1 MKKVTTALTT
11 MTLALA
17 ACSARTDSQVATTTE
32 MGTTETGPALLSW
45 EVALLPNAGYDMA
58 GEASVRDLG
67 ENGTRVAVEV
77 RDGEP
82 GTTHPWHLHEGECDS
97 GGGIVGA
104 AAAYEA
110 LVLNQDGEASGAA
123 NIELRLDPDVDYHVN
138 VHKSPSE
145 TDTIIACGE
154 LREN

>member
-1 MKKVTTALTT
+1 MKKLPIALT
-11 MTLALA
+11 MALALIS
-17 ACSARTDSQVATTTE
+17 CSASTDSQVATTTE
-32 MGTTETGPALLSW
+32 MGTTEAGPEMLSW
-45 EVALLPNAGYDMA
+45 EVAITPNAGYDVA
-58 GEASVRDLG
+58 GEGSVRDLG

-82 GTTHPWHLHEGECDS
+82 GTTHPWHLHEGDCDS
-97 GGGIVGA
+97 SGAIVGEA
-104 AAAYEA
+104 TAYEP
-110 LVLNQDGEASGAA
+110 LVLNESGEASGEA

-154 LREN
+154 LRDN